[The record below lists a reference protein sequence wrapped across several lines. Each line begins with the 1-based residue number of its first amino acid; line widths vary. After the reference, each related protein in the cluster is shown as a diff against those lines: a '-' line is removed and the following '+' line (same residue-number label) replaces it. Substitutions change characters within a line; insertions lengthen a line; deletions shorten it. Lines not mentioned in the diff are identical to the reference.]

1 MIAMHYNV
9 PNNETGT
16 IGFCAGDDDVDT
28 TLAKGLTMLE
38 LLVQSSAPLRLSAI
52 AQQLELQKS
61 NVHRTLGTLIA
72 QGYVI
77 QDEESGRYRPS
88 LKLFELG
95 SKVVG
100 AHPARRAAAP
110 YMQDLHKTLGETVN
124 LYVLDKAA
132 VLVVEK
138 LLSPRPLRFSSQPG
152 SRLPVTT
159 TAAGRAMLAYE
170 SDPRAVVQTSL
181 EAFPPRDDYV
191 IDTDEVFASL
201 EIVRAQGYAE
211 ATNSW
216 SPGIFSIAAPIL
228 AADGHAAAAIGVS
241 GPIERQTDENRKAI
255 IEALLATSAR
265 IAENAPLL

>member
-1 MIAMHYNV
+1 M
-9 PNNETGT
+9 
-16 IGFCAGDDDVDT
+16 DT
-28 TLAKGLTMLE
+28 TLAKGLTVME
-38 LLVQSSAPLRLSAI
+38 LLVQASGPLRLSAI
-52 AQQLELQKS
+52 AQQLNLQKS

-72 QGYVI
+72 QGYVT

-95 SKVVG
+95 SKVVS

-124 LYVLDKAA
+124 LYVLDKGA

-159 TAAGRAMLAYE
+159 TAAGRVMLAYE
-170 SDPRAVVQTSL
+170 ADPQAVLDQSFQQFPQRDEASLDVEEVLGSL
-181 EAFPPRDDYV
+181 EA
-191 IDTDEVFASL
+191 T
-201 EIVRAQGYAE
+201 RARGYAE
-211 ATNSW
+211 TTNSW

-228 AADGHAAAAIGVS
+228 GDDGHAAAAIGVS
-241 GPIERQTDENRKAI
+241 GPIERQTDENRQAI

-265 IAENAPLL
+265 IAENSPLI

>member
-1 MIAMHYNV
+1 
-9 PNNETGT
+9 
-16 IGFCAGDDDVDT
+16 VDT
-28 TLAKGLTMLE
+28 TLAKGLTMME
-38 LLVQSSAPLRLSAI
+38 LLVQSSGPLRLSAI
-52 AQQLELQKS
+52 AQQLGLQKS

-95 SKVVG
+95 AKVVG

-159 TAAGRAMLAYE
+159 TAAGRVMLAYE
-170 SDPRAVVQTSL
+170 PDPRAVL
-181 EAFPPRDDYV
+181 EEAAGTFPQRDDFV
-191 IDTDEVFASL
+191 FDADEVVGSL
-201 EIVRAQGYAE
+201 DGIRAQGYAE
-211 ATNSW
+211 TTNSW

-228 AADGHAAAAIGVS
+228 GADGRAAAAIGVS
-241 GPIERQTDENRKAI
+241 GPIERQTEENRQAI

>member
-1 MIAMHYNV
+1 M
-9 PNNETGT
+9 
-16 IGFCAGDDDVDT
+16 DT

-38 LLVQSSAPLRLSAI
+38 LLVQSAGPLRLSVI
-52 AQQLELQKS
+52 AQQLGLQKS

-72 QGYVI
+72 QGYVT
-77 QDEESGRYRPS
+77 QEEESGRYRPS

-110 YMQDLHKTLGETVN
+110 YMQDLHKTLAETVN
-124 LYVLDKAA
+124 LYILDKAA

-159 TAAGRAMLAYE
+159 TAAGRVMLAYE
-170 SDPRAVVQTSL
+170 PDPQAVLEESL
-181 EAFPPRDDYV
+181 VVFPPRADV
-191 IDTDEVFASL
+191 PIDVGEVLGSL
-201 EIVRAQGYAE
+201 DAIRAQGYAE
-211 ATNSW
+211 TTNSW

-228 AADGHAAAAIGVS
+228 GADGRAAAAIGVS
-241 GPIERQTDENRKAI
+241 GPIERQTDDNRQAI

>member
-1 MIAMHYNV
+1 M
-9 PNNETGT
+9 
-16 IGFCAGDDDVDT
+16 DT
-28 TLAKGLTMLE
+28 TLAKGLTMME
-38 LLVQSSAPLRLSAI
+38 LLVQAPGPLRLSVI
-52 AQQLELQKS
+52 AQQLGLQKS

-159 TAAGRAMLAYE
+159 TAAGRVMLAYE
-170 SDPRAVVQTSL
+170 QDPRSVLAQSVA
-181 EAFPPRDDYV
+181 AFPPREDYIV
-191 IDTDEVFASL
+191 DADEVVGSL
-201 EIVRAQGYAE
+201 EIIRNQGYAE

-228 AADGHAAAAIGVS
+228 GTDGRAAAAIGVS
-241 GPIERQTDENRKAI
+241 GPIERQTDENRRAI